1 MVTGKRRGRRTGT
14 PDTAG
19 DILRAART
27 ALARD
32 GYKAMSMRSVARDAD
47 VDPALV
53 HYHFGTKAGLAAAA
67 LEMPFDPSAVLA
79 QVFDTPPPAGSTRGR
94 ELLSAFLT
102 SWDPP
107 AHRAV
112 LVGAIRSAASDDAI
126 ARAISNWLTGV
137 VVERLTKA
145 ASGKQRRPRA
155 IAIHG
160 ILIGTA
166 FERYVL
172 AVEPLASMT
181 PRAAGKVIG
190 PAIDTLLDAG

>member
-1 MVTGKRRGRRTGT
+1 MTGKRRGRRVGT

-19 DILRAART
+19 DILAAARV

-67 LEMPFDPSAVLA
+67 LEMPFDPSDVLA
-79 QVFDTPPPAGSTRGR
+79 SVFDHPAPTNSTHGH
-94 ELLSAFLT
+94 ELATAFLT
-102 SWDPP
+102 AWDPP
-107 AHRAV
+107 DRRTV

-126 ARAISNWLTGV
+126 ARAISNWLTDV
-137 VVERLTKA
+137 VIERLTRA
-145 ASGKQRRPRA
+145 ISGRQRRPRA
-155 IAIHG
+155 IAVHG
-160 ILIGTA
+160 ILMGSA

-172 AVEPLASMT
+172 TVEPLASMS
-181 PRAAGKVIG
+181 PRTAARIIG
-190 PAIDTLLDAG
+190 PAIDTLLDG